1 MQHDRDTES
10 PAAIVE
16 FDDVASA
23 RGDGLEQI
31 LSGLPVL
38 PTMRALIPSLA
49 EGLRVS
55 AGLHAVEDLPRARDG
70 GTKKV
75 RSELIDLV
83 KRSEA
88 LREHILL
95 MHRDALNAVR
105 EQRTEHNEFAT
116 GTPIPRAR
124 RSTARIAAEALL
136 KGPSSL
142 FSRNFHSI
150 FHYYE
155 LPKTRSQSTQTI

>member
-75 RSELIDLV
+75 RSELIGS
-83 KRSEA
+83 REA
-88 LREHILL
+88 IRGAARAHLAH
-95 MHRDALNAVR
+95 A
-105 EQRTEHNEFAT
+105 QRRTQRR
-116 GTPIPRAR
+116 PRAEDR
-124 RSTARIAAEALL
+124 AQRVCNGYAYSARPAVDRADC
-136 KGPSSL
+136 
-142 FSRNFHSI
+142 R
-150 FHYYE
+150 
-155 LPKTRSQSTQTI
+155 